1 MRLVNAKCVRNEIVE
16 ELIQRMNDAI
26 GEVAEEHEYVTT
38 NEIII
43 AGTKIGCMTIEEELN
58 EE

>member
-1 MRLVNAKCVRNEIVE
+1 MRRINAEYVRDDIVE

-26 GEVAEEHEYVTT
+26 GEVVDEHEYITT

-43 AGTKIGCMTIEEELN
+43 AGTKIGCMAIEEEDK
-58 EE
+58 